1 MDKDKKAA
9 QYKSLLA
16 CRIKRRKEEIQN
28 FILARRNEIHKR
40 LRYRRYLFHK
50 HERMRKMPLPASLR
64 SQCISNPAG
73 PDWWERA
80 VMTEFGPQDW
90 LEKFHITRDIF
101 FLLCAKLKPRLGQT
115 LPRPCRQ
122 AVSLERRVAMA
133 LIRLSTSTEYRYI
146 SELFGVPVPT
156 VCHCV
161 REVCEAVILLLKPV
175 YMHLP
180 GSHELEENA
189 RQFHSQYGFP
199 HCVGVIDSLHIPVKS
214 PPQGPGGTAPQG
226 CWNSRG
232 RSSVVL
238 QGVVNAQGT
247 FWDVCAG
254 FPGSTDDLTVLQSS
268 ELWTM
273 AGQGGLCPQPSRQLL
288 GQPLGYLLLG
298 DAGYPLQSWL
308 LKCYPPSAQLTPQQH
323 TFNAH
328 LSHCHGVITH
338 TLRRLRAR
346 WQCLHSGNDGDLDL
360 VPKMAVAS
368 CVLHNI
374 CNIHNVPFKDEWLL
388 ALNRSECPQPCTV
401 APAYMDD
408 PNAEAVRALL
418 CSYFHVQQ
426 RSKPHVP
433 ALPACPAL
441 PLPPHGGA
449 AAAAQLLT
457 ML

>member
-1 MDKDKKAA
+1 MCSEMDKDAA
-9 QYKSLLA
+9 QYKCLLA

-28 FILARRNEIHKR
+28 FILARRNEIQKR
-40 LRYRRYLFHK
+40 IRYRRYLFHK
-50 HERMRKMPLPASLR
+50 HERMRKMPLPTSLR
-64 SQCISNPAG
+64 SQRVPHPSG

-80 VMTEFGPQDW
+80 VTTEFGPQDW

-101 FLLCAKLKPRLGQT
+101 FLLCAKLKPRLEQA
-115 LPRPCRQ
+115 LPRPSRQ
-122 AVSLERRVAMA
+122 AVALERRVAMA
-133 LIRLSTSTEYRYI
+133 LMRLSTSTEYRYI
-146 SELFGVPVPT
+146 SELFGVSVPT
-156 VCHCV
+156 VSHCV
-161 REVCEAVILLLKPV
+161 REVCEAIILLLKPL

-189 RQFHSQYGFP
+189 RQFHSQFGFP

-214 PPQGPGGTAPQG
+214 ASQVAAAVVQG

-232 RSSVVL
+232 CRSVVL
-238 QGVVNAQGT
+238 QGVVNAQGI

-288 GQPLGYLLLG
+288 GQALGYLLLG

-308 LKCYPPSAQLTPQQH
+308 LKCYPPSPQLTPQQH
-323 TFNAH
+323 SFNAH
-328 LSHCHGVITH
+328 LSHCHGVVTH
-338 TLRRLRAR
+338 AFQRLRAR

-374 CNIHNVPFKDEWLL
+374 CNVHDVPFKEEWLV
-388 ALNRSECPQPCTV
+388 ALSRNGCPQPCSV

-408 PNAEAVRALL
+408 PNAEAVI
-418 CSYFHVQQ
+418 C
-426 RSKPHVP
+426 
-433 ALPACPAL
+433 
-441 PLPPHGGA
+441 
-449 AAAAQLLT
+449 
-457 ML
+457 